1 MSHAGPFS
9 LWVGLW
15 DHRDR
20 SVLET
25 QGGVGINPK
34 LEQTEIWE
42 IKIQRNLGACQMPSI
57 KVLED

>member
-15 DHRDR
+15 SHRDR

-25 QGGVGINPK
+25 LGGVGINPK
-34 LEQTEIWE
+34 LEQAEIWE
-42 IKIQRNLGACQMPSI
+42 IKRNLGA
-57 KVLED
+57 